1 MLKRIQKIFSLS
13 LFRIKSSA
21 PLALKRIL
29 YYL

>member
-21 PLALKRIL
+21 PLSLKRIL
-29 YYL
+29 YL